1 MMLLIKKWY
10 IALLI
15 LFSPLLAQDINGK
28 VVFAYTDKEEA
39 ESFALKRV
47 YLTFSKVI
55 SEELSVKIQTDV
67 DSESSP
73 QNIYLKNAKADWKTL
88 NGMVVIGLQG
98 MNMFKIQEMNWG
110 KRYLNKTVMDR
121 FQYSSSADMGI
132 GYYHS
137 TDKLH
142 SSILMTNGT
151 GYKKSEDDSHK
162 KLSLQLIYGNP
173 KLSKS
178 DGFNM
183 GAVFSHEPYER
194 EGEIGIPE
202 EPMGEYTKKVFG
214 VFGGYAK
221 NNLRIGAEWNQ
232 LEDSGLLDGNY
243 NDNLSSLY
251 INYAFNPKNTLV
263 MKHDMVSGNKDA
275 NYTLVAVEFAP
286 TKGLRV
292 APNVRS
298 DDGTN
303 VLGVNFQFVF

>member
-1 MMLLIKKWY
+1 MLLIKKSY
-10 IALLI
+10 ITLLI
-15 LFSPLLAQDINGK
+15 IFSSLIAQDINGK

-55 SEELSVKIQTDV
+55 SEELSVTIQTDV

-88 NGMVVIGLQG
+88 NGTVVIGLQG

-110 KRYLNKTVMDR
+110 KRYLDKTVMDR

-137 TDKLH
+137 KDKLH
-142 SSILMTNGT
+142 GSILMTNGT
-151 GYKKSEDDSHK
+151 GFKKSEDDSHK
-162 KLSLQLIYGNP
+162 KLSLQLIYGNS

-178 DGFNM
+178 DGFNV

-194 EGEIGIPE
+194 EGEVGIPE
-202 EPMGEYTKKVFG
+202 QPTGEHTKKVFG
-214 VFGGYAK
+214 FFGGYAK

-243 NDNLSSLY
+243 NDNLSSFY

-286 TKGLRV
+286 TKGLNV

-298 DDGTN
+298 DGDSNT
-303 VLGVNFQFVF
+303 LGVNFQFAF

>member
-1 MMLLIKKWY
+1 MLLIKKSY
-10 IALLI
+10 ITLLI
-15 LFSPLLAQDINGK
+15 IFSSLIAQDINGK

-47 YLTFSKVI
+47 YLTFSKAI
-55 SEELSVKIQTDV
+55 SEELSVTIQTDV
-67 DSESSP
+67 DPASSP
-73 QNIYLKNAKADWKTL
+73 QDIYLKNAKADWKTL
-88 NGMVVIGLQG
+88 NGTVVIGLQN
-98 MNMFKIQEMNWG
+98 MNMFKVQEMNWG
-110 KRYLNKTVMDR
+110 KRYLDKTVMDR

-137 TDKLH
+137 KDKLH
-142 SSILMTNGT
+142 GSILMTNGT
-151 GYKKSEDDSHK
+151 GFKKSEDDSHK
-162 KLSLQLIYGNP
+162 KLSLQLIYGNS

-178 DGFNM
+178 DGFNV

-194 EGEIGIPE
+194 EGEVGIPE
-202 EPMGEYTKKVFG
+202 QPTGEHTKKVFG
-214 VFGGYAK
+214 FFGGYAK

-243 NDNLSSLY
+243 NDNLSSFY

-286 TKGLRV
+286 TKGLNV

-298 DDGTN
+298 DGDSNT
-303 VLGVNFQFVF
+303 LGVNFQFAF

>member
-1 MMLLIKKWY
+1 MLLIKKSY
-10 IALLI
+10 ITLLI
-15 LFSPLLAQDINGK
+15 IFSSLIAQDINGK

-55 SEELSVKIQTDV
+55 SEELSVTIQTDV
-67 DSESSP
+67 DPASSP
-73 QNIYLKNAKADWKTL
+73 QDIYLKNAKADWKTL
-88 NGMVVIGLQG
+88 NGTVVIGLQG

-110 KRYLNKTVMDR
+110 KRYLDKTVMDR

-137 TDKLH
+137 KDKLH
-142 SSILMTNGT
+142 GSILMTNGT
-151 GYKKSEDDSHK
+151 GFKKSEDDSHK
-162 KLSLQLIYGNP
+162 KLSLQLIYGNS

-178 DGFNM
+178 DGFNV

-194 EGEIGIPE
+194 EGEVGIPE
-202 EPMGEYTKKVFG
+202 QPTGEHTKKVFG
-214 VFGGYAK
+214 FFGGYAK

-243 NDNLSSLY
+243 NDNLSSFY

-286 TKGLRV
+286 TKGLNI

-298 DDGTN
+298 DGDSNT
-303 VLGVNFQFVF
+303 LGVNFQFAF

>member
-1 MMLLIKKWY
+1 MLLIKKSY
-10 IALLI
+10 ITLLI
-15 LFSPLLAQDINGK
+15 IFSSLIAQDINGK

-39 ESFALKRV
+39 ESFALKRA

-55 SEELSVKIQTDV
+55 SEELSVTIQTDV
-67 DSESSP
+67 DPASSP
-73 QNIYLKNAKADWKTL
+73 QDIYLKNAKADWKTL
-88 NGMVVIGLQG
+88 NGTVVIGLQG

-110 KRYLNKTVMDR
+110 KRYLDKTVMDR

-137 TDKLH
+137 KDKLH
-142 SSILMTNGT
+142 GSILMTNGT
-151 GYKKSEDDSHK
+151 GFKKSEDDSHK
-162 KLSLQLIYGNP
+162 KLSLQLIYGNS

-178 DGFNM
+178 DGFNV

-194 EGEIGIPE
+194 EGEVGIPE
-202 EPMGEYTKKVFG
+202 QPTGEHTKKVFG
-214 VFGGYAK
+214 FFGGYAK

-243 NDNLSSLY
+243 NDNLSSFY
-251 INYAFNPKNTLV
+251 INYAFNSKNTLV

-286 TKGLRV
+286 TKGLNI

-298 DDGTN
+298 DGDSNT
-303 VLGVNFQFVF
+303 LGVNFQFAF

>member
-1 MMLLIKKWY
+1 MLLIKKWY
-10 IALLI
+10 IALFI
-15 LFSPLLAQDINGK
+15 IFSPLIAQDINGK

-39 ESFALKRV
+39 ESFSLKRV
-47 YLTFSKVI
+47 YLTFSKAI
-55 SEELSVKIQTDV
+55 SEELSVTIQTDV

-88 NGMVVIGLQG
+88 NGTVVIGLQG

-110 KRYLNKTVMDR
+110 KRYLDKTVMDR

-137 TDKLH
+137 KDKLH
-142 SSILMTNGT
+142 GSILMTNGT
-151 GYKKSEDDSHK
+151 GFKKSEDDSHK
-162 KLSLQLIYGNP
+162 KLSFQLIYGNS

-178 DGFNM
+178 DGFNV

-194 EGEIGIPE
+194 EGEVGIPE
-202 EPMGEYTKKVFG
+202 QPTGEHTKKVFG
-214 VFGGYAK
+214 FFGGYAK

-243 NDNLSSLY
+243 NDNLSSFY

-263 MKHDMVSGNKDA
+263 MKRDMVSGNKDA
-275 NYTLVAVEFAP
+275 NYTLVAVEFSP
-286 TKGLRV
+286 TKGLNV

-298 DDGTN
+298 DGDSNT
-303 VLGVNFQFVF
+303 LGVNFQFAF